1 MDQIFFSTPSGS
13 INSELGAVKID
24 GNMNCQNNAGTVAIF
39 ASDIANN
46 ITSAITGNITST
58 GGTNGTIGT
67 VDGNGNLTNTIT
79 NLAMLKAGVDNS
91 TVTINAGGNMSI
103 AEIQGTG
110 TGNKCLLKQL
120 I

>member
-1 MDQIFFSTPSGS
+1 M
-13 INSELGAVKID
+13 NSELGAVKID
-24 GNMNCQNNAGTVAIF
+24 GNMNCQNNAGTAIF
-39 ASDIANN
+39 ASDIENN

-67 VDGNGNLTNTIT
+67 VDGNGNSTNTIT
-79 NLAMLKAGVDNS
+79 NLAMLKAGVNNN

-110 TGNKCLLKQL
+110 TGNIVFTQVTNLVVLTSHVVKLW